1 MPQAPPRQKITI
13 FRREMCANFWNKKKL
28 EYDNET
34 IERERDRLD
43 EVSARLRTCMII
55 GTQRLQQ

>member
-13 FRREMCANFWNKKKL
+13 FLREMCANFWNRKKV

-34 IERERDRLD
+34 RERETGWTRSVLACGR
-43 EVSARLRTCMII
+43 A
-55 GTQRLQQ
+55 